1 MLGRLAGAQ
10 LATMDLFERF
20 SKLVP
25 LKALAPGDCR
35 ELAKQAK
42 VGLYAKGSPIFD
54 RGDPAKTMVFLI
66 DGEVELFSA
75 QGTRVVR
82 GDSPEALDAL
92 SQSSPRHCS
101 AKALRDSTIAFV
113 DRDRLDLL
121 LTWAQSGAVEVQEI
135 GGSGDGE
142 SEDWMS
148 ALLSTPALANV
159 SPAQVGQLFA
169 ALAPEEYAAGDYVVR
184 EGDVADAYFIL
195 CSGRCEVTRRGA
207 DGVESEIGM
216 LRPGDR
222 FGEYALLAQDLR
234 SASVRAL
241 EPTSV
246 MRMSGADFRRQL
258 GDSMLREVDPE
269 QIADDAV
276 LLDVRLPEEFRR
288 GRLPDSLNMPLVSLR
303 ERMGD
308 LDPARKYIVYC
319 DTGRRSAG
327 AAYLLVERGFDAAL
341 VRGGISP
348 DEMPV
353 RG

>member
-1 MLGRLAGAQ
+1 
-10 LATMDLFERF
+10 MDLFEHF

-25 LKALAPGDCR
+25 MKALAPGDCR
-35 ELAKQAK
+35 DLAKQAK
-42 VGLYAKGSPIFD
+42 VGGYARGQPIFD

-66 DGEVELFSA
+66 EGEVELISE

-82 GDSPEALDAL
+82 SDSAEALDPL

-101 AKALRDSTIAFV
+101 ARALRDSTVAFI
-113 DRDRLDLL
+113 DRERLDLM

-135 GGSGDGE
+135 GGSGDGD
-142 SEDWMS
+142 SDDWMS
-148 ALLSTPALANV
+148 ALLSTPALARI
-159 SPAQVGQLFA
+159 SAAQVGQLFA
-169 ALAPEEYAAGDYVVR
+169 ALSPVEYAAGDFVVR

-207 DGVESEIGM
+207 EGQESEIGI

-222 FGEYALLAQDLR
+222 FGEYALLAQDRR

-241 EPTSV
+241 EPCSV
-246 MRMSGADFRRQL
+246 MRMSGPDFRKQL
-258 GDSMLREVDPE
+258 GESMLREVDPE
-269 QIADDAV
+269 QISDDAV
-276 LLDVRLPEEFRR
+276 LLDVRLAEEFKR
-288 GRLPDSLNMPLVSLR
+288 GRLPDSINLPLEVLR
-303 ERMGD
+303 TRMHE
-308 LDPARKYIVYC
+308 LDPKRTYIVYC

-327 AAYLLVERGFDAAL
+327 AAYLLVERGFDAML
-341 VRGGISP
+341 LRGGISP

>member
-1 MLGRLAGAQ
+1 
-10 LATMDLFERF
+10 MDLFERF

-25 LKALAPGDCR
+25 MKALAPGDCR
-35 ELAKQAK
+35 DLAKQAK
-42 VGLYAKGSPIFD
+42 VGRYARGQPIFD
-54 RGDPAKTMVFLI
+54 RGDSAKTMVFLI
-66 DGEVELFSA
+66 DGEVELLSE
-75 QGTRVVR
+75 QGTRNVR
-82 GDSPEALDAL
+82 SDGVEALDPL

-101 AKALRDSTIAFV
+101 ARALRDSTIAFV

-135 GGSGDGE
+135 GGTGDGD

-148 ALLSTPALANV
+148 ALLSTPALSQISAV
-159 SPAQVGQLFA
+159 QVGQLFA
-169 ALAPEEYAAGDYVVR
+169 ALVPVEYAAGDYVVR

-195 CSGRCEVTRRGA
+195 CAGKCEVTRRGA
-207 DGVESEIGM
+207 EGDESEIGV

-222 FGEYALLAQDLR
+222 FGEYGLLAQDRR

-241 EPTSV
+241 EPCSI
-246 MRMSGADFRRQL
+246 MRMTGADFRKQL
-258 GDSMLREVDPE
+258 GDSMLRELDPE
-269 QIADDAV
+269 QITDDAV
-276 LLDVRLPEEFRR
+276 LLDVRLPEEFKR
-288 GRLPDSLNMPLVSLR
+288 GRLPDSVNIPLESLR
-303 ERMGD
+303 SRMHE
-308 LDPARKYIVYC
+308 LDPRRHYIVYC

-341 VRGGISP
+341 LRGGISP